1 MFDAEVQKT
10 KGSLILNKKHEVAF
24 CYGAE
29 LPFMPV
35 WASIDVEQCEIFIGT
50 SEEDEHDGMGFKLGS
65 IDQETYDKIKKK
77 KEILL
82 IKVKDG
88 DIRYPQHAET
98 VPLMISTQ
106 MPRL

>member
-10 KGSLILNKKHEVAF
+10 KGSLILNQKDEIAF

-29 LPFMPV
+29 LPFMPA
-35 WASIDVEQCEIFIGT
+35 WASIDVEQCQIFIGT
-50 SEEDEHDGMGFKLGS
+50 SEEDEHEGMGFKLGE
-65 IDQETYDKIKKK
+65 IDKDLYETIIKT

-88 DIRYPQHAET
+88 DIRYPQFAET
-98 VPLMISTQ
+98 VPLMVSTQ
-106 MPRL
+106 MPR